1 VTLVEEREAHKREQE
16 REAHERKREA
26 RRERDSGHD
35 YGL

>member
-1 VTLVEEREAHKREQE
+1 MTLVEEREAHIREQE
-16 REAHERKREA
+16 REA